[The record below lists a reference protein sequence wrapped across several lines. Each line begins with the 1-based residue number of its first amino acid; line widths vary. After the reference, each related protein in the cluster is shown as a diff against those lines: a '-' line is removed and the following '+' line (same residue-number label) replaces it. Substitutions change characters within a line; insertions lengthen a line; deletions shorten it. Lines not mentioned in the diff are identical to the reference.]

1 MKGRR
6 ELLKTGWAAALATA
20 CWPLRAAVSAT
31 APLRLAYFETYS
43 PLSFVEGGALKGILV
58 DLLNEVLGR
67 RLGQR
72 LVHEGY
78 PWPRAQALVQRG
90 ECDAICSIATPGR
103 LAYAAAAEEAVL
115 SAPTCIFARADHP
128 LLPALAQA
136 RNLDE
141 LRALRPA
148 VLSYSA
154 NGWAKSRLS
163 EFNVQWGGDFNSA
176 LKMLLARRG
185 DIMVENALV
194 MQHSLRRLSGGDAI
208 RMLPNRMDQANFQ
221 LLIGKFSPHLGLL
234 PEFSKAM
241 AQFKAT
247 TAYAEIFRRHGV
259 QP

>member
-1 MKGRR
+1 MTGRR
-6 ELLKTGWAAALATA
+6 ELLRTGWAAALVAA
-20 CWPLRAAVSAT
+20 GWPLHPTVAAL

-43 PLSFVEGGALKGILV
+43 PLSYVEGGALKGILV
-58 DLLNEVLGR
+58 DLLNEVLGK
-67 RLGQR
+67 RLGQP
-72 LVHEGY
+72 LQHEGY

-90 ECDAICSIATPGR
+90 ECDAICSIATPER
-103 LAYAAAAEEAVL
+103 LAYAVAAEEPVL
-115 SAPTCIFARADHP
+115 SAPTCIFVRADHP
-128 LLPALAQA
+128 QLPALAQA
-136 RNLDE
+136 RNLEE
-141 LRALRPA
+141 LRALKPA

-194 MQHSLRRLSGGDAI
+194 MQHSLKRLSGGELI

-221 LLIGKFSPHLGLL
+221 LMIGKLSPHLGLL

-241 AQFKAT
+241 AQFKT
-247 TAYAEIFRRHGV
+247 TPAYVEIFRRHGA
-259 QP
+259 QL